1 MFILV
6 SSAFFGPMNSM
17 ASPIFEYKAVPSTE
31 LNITSGYGSPNGA
44 SPAIVVDGANTY
56 LVFFSI
62 TDLGIEFTTS
72 TTVPPFDD
80 PGNTGSYLRIADGFP
95 ITSVY
100 NPQAVL
106 SAPLELYVAWQEV
119 DSAIPSS
126 YIGVAYS
133 TDGLATVPV
142 VINSLP
148 TNTSNAPI
156 LNYKLVTSNGI
167 AHVVWTEDL
176 GGGITDIVYGKMDDT
191 GLISTPISLSG
202 FGDFDDP
209 DIAVSGS
216 NVFVSWTD
224 SSSGDILLNR
234 SPDNGDHFGATPET
248 VASTGK
254 SNSKL
259 VASGSTVLVTWL
271 DNISPSSRPI
281 QYSTS
286 STASSFSFPVTVSDP
301 SFFVT
306 NPQLV
311 SSASNAYLSWENGTS
326 SVSTDKDIAFIKI
339 GSFDGF
345 VSVGPLTNLSS
356 GSGNSL
362 NPRMSTSGTHVHV
375 VWQDPTLHST
385 SVTQELVLRSST
397 DSGFS
402 FGGLQIITEDA

>member
-72 TTVPPFDD
+72 TTAFEDLA
-80 PGNTGSYLRIADGFP
+80 NNALYLRIPDGVT
-95 ITSVY
+95 ILSVF
-100 NPQAVL
+100 NPKAVL
-106 SAPLELYVAWQEV
+106 SASSELFVAWVET
-119 DSAIPSS
+119 DFSFPAN
-126 YIGVAYS
+126 YYLGVAYS
-133 TDGLATVPV
+133 DDGLATVP
-142 VINSLP
+142 IILNTLP
-148 TNTSNAPI
+148 TNTAGAPI
-156 LNYKLVTSNGI
+156 LDYKLVTLNGI
-167 AHVVWTEDL
+167 AHMVWTEDL

-234 SPDNGDHFGATPET
+234 SPDNGDNFGATPET

-259 VASGSTVLVTWL
+259 VASGSTELVTWL

-326 SVSTDKDIAFIKI
+326 SISTDKDIAFIKI
-339 GSFDGF
+339 RSFDGF

-362 NPRMSTSGTHVHV
+362 NPRMSTSGTH
-375 VWQDPTLHST
+375 
-385 SVTQELVLRSST
+385 
-397 DSGFS
+397 
-402 FGGLQIITEDA
+402 